1 MSLINLYGLYTSLL
15 QSWIE
20 LILHKCMGHMFDWGS
35 FLPNHQPSPQS
46 NSELAST
53 RSWEWSGPSPQI
65 DSAWKQPQTNELYI
79 YIGELFCSNLQ
90 HIYIYMHMYTYIHNV
105 YIVIYIYMHSVK
117 ANWENPWQ
125 ERYLWEPGL
134 WALEALQLEEELVQL
149 TGIPKPIHSL
159 YIWRDT

>member
-79 YIGELFCSNLQ
+79 YRWAVLFQLAA
-90 HIYIYMHMYTYIHNV
+90 YIYMHMYTYIHNV
-105 YIVIYIYMHSVK
+105 YIVIYIYIYAFGQSK
-117 ANWENPWQ
+117 
-125 ERYLWEPGL
+125 LGEP
-134 WALEALQLEEELVQL
+134 L
-149 TGIPKPIHSL
+149 TGTVSL
-159 YIWRDT
+159 RAWPLGTRGTAVGRRAGPTDWDP